1 MVQARAQCSRVKL
14 IAAQKQEWHRQQEAL
29 TDAIDTAKSVY
40 VQEAAHIAETHRRSL
55 KWMHNQLFLRSRM
68 LRQQHG
74 VNSWN
79 AFVRAKHK
87 EANEDLEKGERIKLT
102 QFIADNKTELVRAH
116 SKLTFTEK
124 RAYNMQVL
132 EARQQRNRITHANP
146 KATIHDVNATFTS
159 MDREW
164 MALCARTGVEGFY
177 VAVRGGIED
186 LSEPKV
192 FFTQK
197 AEKFVKDILNVEPRH
212 LGLKLESFIVSGL
225 DQHTAHRQCPL
236 NKLISECRTFIQE
249 GLDSIALENNIQHP
263 ITMNYTNYEQKMVE
277 HRSFALV
284 GWPVPVTVK
293 YAPIHFLLLFLFTCI
308 TSRAA

>member
-1 MVQARAQCSRVKL
+1 
-14 IAAQKQEWHRQQEAL
+14 
-29 TDAIDTAKSVY
+29 
-40 VQEAAHIAETHRRSL
+40 SL
-55 KWMHNQLFLRSRM
+55 KWTHNQLFLRSRM
-68 LRQQHG
+68 LRQQRG

-87 EANEDLEKGERIKLT
+87 EANEGTNLEKGEWIKLT

-116 SKLTFTEK
+116 SKLTFAEK

-159 MDREW
+159 MDREVSFH
-164 MALCARTGVEGFY
+164 TSSIY
-177 VAVRGGIED
+177 
-186 LSEPKV
+186 
-192 FFTQK
+192 K
-197 AEKFVKDILNVEPRH
+197 ANSLMSRA
-212 LGLKLESFIVSGL
+212 
-225 DQHTAHRQCPL
+225 DQHTAHRQRPL

-277 HRSFALV
+277 RRSFALI
-284 GWPVPVTVK
+284 G
-293 YAPIHFLLLFLFTCI
+293 
-308 TSRAA
+308 